1 MAEILP
7 PVHRSR
13 AMPDP
18 ASLWEDEAPGLAAVA
33 RLALT
38 AARGKMT
45 GQFLG
50 LSVRRIDIA
59 VDRLVANPRPTAC
72 KLQPTGDL
80 LGRPAFLEAVEHGR
94 AQAWMPDQLAL
105 PGAPRRR
112 KLLGRH
118 MPVARGHRH
127 LGIMPEVAPDLAMD
141 GRAVP
146 AKLRRDLRDADLL
159 VQKPGQDAPLVEGE
173 VGCQGPVLHV
183 ENASQHRAV
192 AFQNGIRR
200 YPRCDFNSQRYVS
213 LI

>member
-80 LGRPAFLEAVEHGR
+80 LGCPPGFQTVLDLVAQGRVANVVEIAEQR
-94 AQAWMPDQLAL
+94 A
-105 PGAPRRR
+105 PG
-112 KLLGRH
+112 
-118 MPVARGHRH
+118 M
-127 LGIMPEVAPDLAMD
+127 
-141 GRAVP
+141 
-146 AKLRRDLRDADLL
+146 
-159 VQKPGQDAPLVEGE
+159 
-173 VGCQGPVLHV
+173 
-183 ENASQHRAV
+183 
-192 AFQNGIRR
+192 
-200 YPRCDFNSQRYVS
+200 
-213 LI
+213 